1 MEAASGGGG
10 GFRPEEAYAAS
21 AERFFELLKTFAGAS
36 TAAGSAARDWSSLAG
51 PLASQFE
58 QWLRLSQSAGPW
70 FNAAGAAGMA
80 PGYTASPAWSFGP
93 LPLGPAAVQHP
104 EAQRVWELV
113 ARLTQLQAQLAAHWS
128 EIARNAVQGFVAR
141 VGSVAGAPSAEQT
154 LKLYEQWVGCAEEA
168 YAATAHREDFARLQ
182 SELANVSA
190 ALLVEQRR
198 HAESLVR
205 AFGLPTR
212 TEVDALYAH
221 IKDLSRRLAQF
232 EEGAPPPPAR
242 PAGKSA
248 RGKSARGKSARGK
261 SARGKGAT
269 SKRRRRP

>member
-1 MEAASGGGG
+1 METASGGG

-36 TAAGSAARDWSSLAG
+36 GGPGAAPHDWSSLAG

-70 FNAAGAAGMA
+70 FTAQGTAGMA
-80 PGYTASPAWSFGP
+80 PGSTAAPAWSFGP
-93 LPLGPAAVQHP
+93 LPFGAAAVQQP

-113 ARLTQLQAQLAAHWS
+113 ARLAQLQAQLAAHWS
-128 EIARNAVQGFVAR
+128 EIARSAAQRFVAR
-141 VGSVAGAPSAEQT
+141 VGGLSAVPSADQT
-154 LKLYEQWVGCAEEA
+154 LKLYEQWVSCAEEA
-168 YAATAHREDFARLQ
+168 YAVTARRDDFARLQ

-205 AFGLPTR
+205 ASGCPR
-212 TEVDALYAH
+212 
-221 IKDLSRRLAQF
+221 
-232 EEGAPPPPAR
+232 AR
-242 PAGKSA
+242 KSTHCTPI
-248 RGKSARGKSARGK
+248 RF
-261 SARGKGAT
+261 
-269 SKRRRRP
+269 